1 MQSFSNHPLYPHHSP
16 ILPHPVAPPHLSSAT
31 LCSLP
36 ACCSAIVL
44 HDHALACKLTLLCSL
59 QAQEVHQRL
68 RDWLKDNVS
77 PEVSQETRIIYG
89 GSVSAK
95 NSDELAT
102 QPDVDGFLVG
112 GASLKPEFVDVVMS
126 GEKSK

>member
-1 MQSFSNHPLYPHHSP
+1 MCPHNHPLYPHHSP
-16 ILPHPVAPPHLSSAT
+16 ILPYLVAPLHLSSAT
-31 LCSLP
+31 LCCLP
-36 ACCSAIVL
+36 ACCSAPVL
-44 HDHALACKLTLLCSL
+44 HDQALACKLPLLCSL

-126 GEKSK
+126 GKKSK